1 MKAVIFLP
9 NWLGDLVMATPLLRA
24 VRRKFGNNARLVGVL
39 RPYLADVLSG
49 TDWLDEQW
57 FFNPRAA
64 DRSERA
70 WAVTNRLRQE
80 HFDLAILMTNSVR
93 PALMSWWAGIKQRL
107 GYAQYGRGPL
117 LTYKLHP
124 RRQGG
129 QIVQEPVVE
138 TYLTI
143 ADALGCGRESARLEL
158 ATTTREE
165 DSADAVFKRLDLRRD
180 GRLILLN
187 SGSAYGAARVW
198 PVEYFGSLARR
209 LTKQYDHDVLVM
221 CGPNEQGIAKEVVK
235 HSDSPRVF
243 SMADQP
249 LDLGTAKAC
258 IRRGRL
264 MVSTDSGPR
273 HVAAALGK
281 PVITLYGPT
290 PPLWSENPTQRA
302 INLSLDLDCIACKKR
317 VCPLKHHRCMR
328 ELTVDMVFAA
338 VLKMLESCPSIPQ
351 PHFVSSSKDLQYAVG
366 PSGPRFPT
374 LVDERNLLNSGQGN
388 IASI

>member
-107 GYAQYGRGPL
+107 GYAQYGCGPL

-374 LVDERNLLNSGQGN
+374 LVDERNLLNPGQGN